1 MFLFVLPLALLAI
14 LFALALTLAVTL
26 LRALRSALVLRRAEF
41 QIAPEQIR
49 PGEGMRVWARVMP
62 TGRKPVAVRARL
74 TCTLLDHLPHRLY
87 ENVHQLA
94 PVYDRPDEFAA
105 FVLVPSY
112 ALRTGAVGDSL
123 SRLFSPDAHRL
134 LVSWSVDFEVVSADR
149 PDHVLARA
157 SIPVHVPEGKP
168 LKDDRAYMDQ
178 LLIETCTAMHG
189 DLVFNWMVR
198 VAGIDGH
205 IAPEERHLLHE
216 VLHASFGITD
226 GETAEAR
233 IAVEMQRDL
242 QLDPRFLRRHL
253 PEAARLSLYRFL
265 YAMAM
270 RDGALHGSEHG
281 FLLEVLDKF
290 GLDPALIRQVE
301 KEVLHGMARSSTR

>member
-1 MFLFVLPLALLAI
+1 MFLFVLPLALLTI
-14 LFALALTLAVTL
+14 LFALALTLAGSL
-26 LRALRSALVLRRAEF
+26 IRALRSALVLRRAEF

-74 TCTLLDHLPHRLY
+74 TCTLLDHHPHRLY

-105 FVLVPSY
+105 FALMPTY
-112 ALRTGAVGDSL
+112 ALRSGAVGDDL

-149 PDHVLARA
+149 PDHVLARS
-157 SIPVHVPEGKP
+157 SIPVDVPEGKP

-178 LLIETCTAMHG
+178 LLIETCIAMHS

-205 IAPEERHLLHE
+205 IAVEERHLLHE
-216 VLHASFGITD
+216 VLNATFGIGD
-226 GETAEAR
+226 SETAEAR

-242 QLDPRFLRRHL
+242 RIDPRFLRRHL
-253 PEAARLSLYRFL
+253 PEHARLSLYRFL

-270 RDGALHGSEHG
+270 RDGTLHDREHG

-290 GLDPALIRQVE
+290 GLPPALIRQVE
-301 KEVLHGMARSSTR
+301 QEVLHGMARSSNR